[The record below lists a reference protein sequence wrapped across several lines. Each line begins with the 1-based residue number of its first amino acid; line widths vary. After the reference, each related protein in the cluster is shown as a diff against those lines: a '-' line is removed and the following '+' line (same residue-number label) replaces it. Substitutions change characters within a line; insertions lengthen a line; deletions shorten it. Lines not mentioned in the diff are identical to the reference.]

1 MGIVVTDGLG
11 NSFFQF
17 FLHRRR
23 CPPAH
28 LPQDWLSDKRGR
40 DQFVCRYGDETEVCW
55 NDAPKQQ
62 EETVYK
68 RSFWTGAPPR
78 AAGCGEAGRR
88 GGE

>member
-1 MGIVVTDGLG
+1 M
-11 NSFFQF
+11 
-17 FLHRRR
+17 FLTHTTHTHLLM
-23 CPPAH
+23 PP
-28 LPQDWLSDKRGR
+28 LPPQDWLSDKRGR